1 MTARKF
7 LSSILLLSV
16 ALCATAQN
24 SKTFVLQTCWTAQAQ
39 FAGYYVAQEK
49 GFYEE
54 AGLEVEIVH
63 PFASQSAEERVA
75 DGSADAYAIPLME
88 AMELRSKGYPLLNIF
103 QSSMNCSTLIISR
116 FGNDP
121 SKMKGAKVL
130 SWRAGFD
137 QLPRCV
143 STLRGLDYNLI
154 KAASTINIFVAGAVD
169 ATMAESYN
177 EYYQIL
183 QSGLVQEGSEA
194 IFRLSE
200 NGYNIQEDG
209 VWMREDTF
217 REDPESAKA
226 FAEATRK
233 GWEWAAANPTETL
246 DIIMGYVRR
255 FRMPTNRVLQKLML
269 AEILS
274 LQKDPDSGKREFR
287 LRPDMVKQASSL
299 MKEAGIIPEE
309 ITYEEIVP

>member
-194 IFRLSE
+194 IFRFSE

-274 LQKDPDSGKREFR
+274 LQKDPDSGEREFR